1 MPSFELIISGDRQTV
16 ARLTT
21 IETAID
27 TTPPLDAI
35 GAASLPIVREYPP
48 ELPNQR
54 YVRTGRLGRGWQASA
69 AGSVITLDNP
79 VDYAGAVYGPNQRAA
94 FAGRWPQRP
103 QQVAAILPRVLEAYR
118 TWVQAIVG
126 RRG

>member
-1 MPSFELIISGDRQTV
+1 MAAFEIVITGDRATV
-16 ARLTT
+16 VRLAAL
-21 IETAID
+21 EQAID

-35 GAASLPIVREYPP
+35 SAAALPILREYPP

-54 YVRTGRLGRGWQASA
+54 YQRTGRLGRGWQAQA

-79 VDYAGAVYGPNQRAA
+79 VDYAGAVYGPQQRRI

-118 TWVQAIVG
+118 GWVTSILA
-126 RRG
+126 RAK

>member
-1 MPSFELIISGDRQTV
+1 MITIDITGDRATTT
-16 ARLTT
+16 RITT

-27 TTPPLDAI
+27 STPPLDTI
-35 GAASLPIVREYPP
+35 SDAAMPILREYPP
-48 ELPNQR
+48 ERPGQR
-54 YVRTGRLGRGWQASA
+54 YVRTGRLGRGWRAQA

-94 FAGRWPQRP
+94 FAGRWPQKA
-103 QQVAAILPRVLEAYR
+103 QQVAAIQPRVVEAYR
-118 TWVQAIVG
+118 AWVQTIIA

>member
-16 ARLTT
+16 ARLTAL
-21 IETAID
+21 ETAID

-35 GAASLPIVREYPP
+35 GAAALPILREYPP

-54 YVRTGRLGRGWQASA
+54 YQRTGRLGRGWQAAA

-79 VDYAGAVYGPNQRAA
+79 VDYAGAVYGPNQRAI

-103 QQVAAILPRVLEAYR
+103 QQVAAILPRVLDAYR